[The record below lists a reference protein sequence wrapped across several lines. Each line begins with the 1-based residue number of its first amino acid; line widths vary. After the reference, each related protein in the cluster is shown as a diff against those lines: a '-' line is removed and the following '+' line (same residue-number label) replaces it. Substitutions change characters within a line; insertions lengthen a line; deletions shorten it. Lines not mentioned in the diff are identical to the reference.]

1 MKIGFFDS
9 GIGGLTVLAD
19 AATLYNDCEF
29 IYFGDVIHAPYGTK
43 DREQVLCL
51 TLDAVETL
59 AKENLDAL
67 VVACNTATSVA
78 VRALRE
84 KYSFPIIGMEPAL
97 KPALSASEGNILVLA
112 TELTLR
118 ESKFKYLVD
127 TFNATDRVLKLPM
140 GNLVKFAEAGDF
152 DSPQLVEYI
161 KKQLSTID
169 LKNIDSVVLG
179 CTHFLYF
186 RNIIEKLLPGHIR
199 IFDGNLGTIRHT
211 AKLTGVDMRAT
222 SADPDFGRIKFY
234 MSGLLLDDHCLKYH
248 QFIDSINNYL
258 GGRKNG

>member
-19 AATLYNDCEF
+19 AATLYKDCEF
-29 IYFGDVIHAPYGTK
+29 VYYGDVIHAPYGTK
-43 DREQVLCL
+43 DREQVLHL

-59 AKENLDAL
+59 ANEDLDAL

-84 KYSFPIIGMEPAL
+84 KYNFPVIGMEPAL
-97 KPALSASEGNILVLA
+97 KPALSASDGNVLVLA

-118 ESKFKYLVD
+118 ETKFKYLVD
-127 TFNATDRVLKLPM
+127 TFNAAHRVLKLPM
-140 GNLVKFAEAGDF
+140 GNLVNFAEAGTF
-152 DSPQLVEYI
+152 DSPELVEYI
-161 KKQLSTID
+161 KRQLDTVD
-169 LKNIDSVVLG
+169 LQNIDSVVLG

-186 RNIIEKLLPGHIR
+186 RKIIEELLPEHIN

-211 AKLTGVDMRAT
+211 AKLTGIDMRDDP
-222 SADPDFGRIKFY
+222 ADPDFSRIKFY
-234 MSGLLLDDHCLKYH
+234 MSGLLLDKHCSKYF
-248 QFIDSINNYL
+248 QFIDSVKYYL
-258 GGRKNG
+258 GGKRNG